1 MSQVLITFNAG
12 YGKFDNETKLVTPL
26 PGKGKVT
33 ISRESEGDFPY
44 FQWEARDGFEADPSI
59 YPTEPLVLIPGDAK
73 WIHTKACKTGR
84 MFALKFASSDQ
95 TQFYWMQTRVE
106 RGSELDT
113 LTPLD
118 KSIFEQITSLLREED
133 EDEMEYEEEESAP
146 AHTTAANQTAA
157 TSSAPVPAA
166 ATTAPDLSNL
176 LNSVTTPANSRDSVP
191 IVNISDALPTSLLIN
206 HINSL
211 PEPQLQ
217 PLLDNLPDQV
227 PKTKEELLR
236 IIQSSQFAQGSDT
249 FSNVLMQGGLG
260 PIVARELD
268 YPYQGEGVEGF
279 LNGVRKSAP
288 KKEDEEKQ
296 E

>member
-33 ISRESEGDFPY
+33 ISRESEGDFPF

-59 YPTEPLVLIPGDAK
+59 YPSEPLVLIPGDAK
-73 WIHTKACKTGR
+73 WIHAKTCKTGR
-84 MFALKFASSDQ
+84 VFALKFASSDQ
-95 TQFYWMQTRVE
+95 IQFYWMQTRVE

-118 KSIFEQITSLLREED
+118 KSIFEQITSLLREEE
-133 EDEMEYEEEESAP
+133 EDEMEYEEEEKAP
-146 AHTTAANQTAA
+146 SNIATNPKEA
-157 TSSAPVPAA
+157 TSSTSLSAA
-166 ATTAPDLSNL
+166 ASTAPDLSNL
-176 LNSVTTPANSRDSVP
+176 LNSVTTPTNSRDSVP

-236 IIQSSQFAQGSDT
+236 IIQSSQFSQGSDT

-260 PIVARELD
+260 PIVARELG

-288 KKEDEEKQ
+288 KKEEEKQ

>member
-1 MSQVLITFNAG
+1 MKPSSWLRS
-12 YGKFDNETKLVTPL
+12 

-73 WIHTKACKTGR
+73 WIHAKACKTGR